1 MLGTTT
7 THSQTLNALPN
18 GKETDSQPT
27 PTEGVPT
34 KPGSTE
40 SKYDLDDFSQ
50 SAINRGQQRIN
61 YELTVVNDRIG
72 DALQQLRNAIKQLAS
87 CGQVDLQAIDDAIKA
102 VSHANRKV
110 AGYYPPGCYS
120 PGSGTQQT

>member
-1 MLGTTT
+1 MLGTT

-18 GKETDSQPT
+18 GKETDSELT
-27 PTEGVPT
+27 PTEGPT

-40 SKYDLDDFSQ
+40 KKYDLEDFSQ

-72 DALQQLRNAIKQLAS
+72 DALQQLRNAVKQLAS

-120 PGSGTQQT
+120 PGSGTPQT